1 MKGKIMKF
9 KVTEASRGLMP
20 DIYDEDV
27 DRDMIRVKFEDG
39 QHTIIVKYMAMTTF
53 TVATQLTYGG
63 KDFWGAEVIYMGYR
77 SQPCFSSEKWREFDK
92 AAQEYIDTNG
102 IA

>member
-1 MKGKIMKF
+1 MKF
-9 KVTEASRGLMP
+9 KVTEASRGVMP

-39 QHTIIVKYMAMTTF
+39 QHTIIVKYQALSTF
-53 TVATQLTYGG
+53 TVATQITYGG

-77 SQPCFSSEKWREFDK
+77 QQPHYTYEAWCEFDK
-92 AAQEYIDTNG
+92 AAQAYIDKNG
-102 IA
+102 VEE